1 MTPDDRSREE
11 PRAPDE
17 EPRTEGTLVIL
28 MLFMMALVAM
38 WALMYMLMLER

>member
-1 MTPDDRSREE
+1 MTHDED
-11 PRAPDE
+11 PRDSAGSGEE

-38 WALMYMLMLER
+38 WALMYTVLLER